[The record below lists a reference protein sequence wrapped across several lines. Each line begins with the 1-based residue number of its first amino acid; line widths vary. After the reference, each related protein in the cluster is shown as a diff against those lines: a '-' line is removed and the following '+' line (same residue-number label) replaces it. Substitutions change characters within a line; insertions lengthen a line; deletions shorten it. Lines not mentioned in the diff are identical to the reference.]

1 MEYTFTGSDI
11 LNSEDV
17 TLGKFKWLTTKEAAE
32 YLRIT
37 VGSMKNLVY
46 RGRVTP
52 RKLGRL
58 NRFKR
63 SDLDKLLETS
73 IQGGY

>member
-1 MEYTFTGSDI
+1 M
-11 LNSEDV
+11 SERKV
-17 TLGKFKWLTTKEAAE
+17 TIEKLKWLTTKEAAE

-37 VGSMKNLVY
+37 IGSMKNLVY
-46 RGRVTP
+46 RDKVHP

-63 SDLDKLLETS
+63 DDLDRMLEAS
-73 IQGGY
+73 IKGG

>member
-1 MEYTFTGSDI
+1 M
-11 LNSEDV
+11 SERKV
-17 TLGKFKWLTTKEAAE
+17 TIEKLKWLTTKEAAE

-37 VGSMKNLVY
+37 IGSMKNLVY
-46 RGRVTP
+46 RDKVRP

-63 SDLDKLLETS
+63 DDLDRMLEAS
-73 IQGGY
+73 IKGG

>member
-1 MEYTFTGSDI
+1 MSGEIKNLEG
-11 LNSEDV
+11 
-17 TLGKFKWLTTKEAAE
+17 FKWLTTKEAAE

-46 RGRVTP
+46 RGRIVP

-63 SDLDKLLETS
+63 DDLDRILEAS
-73 IQGGY
+73 LQGGF